1 MTKNPN
7 HPKLGSIIKV
17 EPIRRPEDIE
27 RIRVAL
33 KDKPRSLC
41 LFNLGVNTNLRAIDL
56 VNLKVG
62 QVRYLNPG
70 ESLELRERK
79 TRKRRAVLINNLSWQ
94 SIQNLLAS
102 DKMKKAKDEEYL
114 FQSRNGKGKLR
125 ANTLTAMV
133 KEFTRSIGLR
143 GRYGAN
149 SLRKTWAVQ
158 HYFNKGTSLAHIM
171 RFMNHSSE
179 RISLEYLSITPQS
192 EIDILMQEI

>member
-7 HPKLGSIIKV
+7 HPKTGSIIKV

-27 RIRVAL
+27 RIRVFL
-33 KDKPRSLC
+33 KNKPRDLC
-41 LFNLGVNTNLRAIDL
+41 LFNFGVNSNLRAIDL

-70 ESLELRERK
+70 ESLVLRERK
-79 TRKRRAVLINNLSWQ
+79 TKKRRAVLINNLFWK

-102 DKMKKAKDEEYL
+102 DKMENAKDEEYL

-125 ANTLTAMV
+125 ANTLNAMV
-133 KEFTRSIGLR
+133 KQWTSSINLPGNF
-143 GRYGAN
+143 GSQ

-171 RFMNHSSE
+171 KFMNHSSE

>member
-1 MTKNPN
+1 MAKNPN
-7 HPKLGSIIKV
+7 HPKPGSVIKV

-27 RIRVAL
+27 LIRDLL
-33 KDKPRSLC
+33 KDKPRDLC
-41 LFNLGVNTNLRAIDL
+41 IFNLGINTNLRAIDL
-56 VNLKVG
+56 VNLKIG
-62 QVRYLNPG
+62 QVRYLKPG

-79 TRKRRAVLINNLSWQ
+79 TKKRRTVLINNLSWQ

-102 DKMKKAKDEEYL
+102 EKMKNSKDQEYL
-114 FQSRNGKGKLR
+114 FQSRNGKGMLR
-125 ANTLTAMV
+125 ANTLNAMV
-133 KEFTRSIGLR
+133 KQWARSINLPGNF
-143 GRYGAN
+143 GSQ